1 MSSLMFSKEDN
12 RFYIPSRGGNYLC
25 YLVEKQEKLEVMD
38 LKFDEFP
45 ASVYEE
51 VAKLSSLSRTDHL
64 VESPTGQLFLVKWY
78 GEDSE
83 VWMDSE
89 KDDENEGSTL
99 KHVTKK
105 FMVYR
110 AGVQSGYYE
119 KTMIHTEDIGDL
131 CIFLGHSQAFCVPVS
146 SSPGLKPNCIYFVGR
161 NFGVYDL
168 TTKTCT
174 AFSTQ
179 YDGPVRRSKFPYW
192 PL

>member
-1 MSSLMFSKEDN
+1 M
-12 RFYIPSRGGNYLC
+12 
-25 YLVEKQEKLEVMD
+25 
-38 LKFDEFP
+38 
-45 ASVYEE
+45 
-51 VAKLSSLSRTDHL
+51 
-64 VESPTGQLFLVKWY
+64 
-78 GEDSE
+78 
-83 VWMDSE
+83 
-89 KDDENEGSTL
+89 
-99 KHVTKK
+99 HVTKK
-105 FMVYR
+105 IMVYR

-119 KTMIHTEDIGDL
+119 KTMIYTEDIGDL

-179 YDGPVRRSKFPYW
+179 YDGPVRRSEFPYW

>member
-78 GEDSE
+78 
-83 VWMDSE
+83 
-89 KDDENEGSTL
+89 
-99 KHVTKK
+99 
-105 FMVYR
+105 
-110 AGVQSGYYE
+110 
-119 KTMIHTEDIGDL
+119 I
-131 CIFLGHSQAFCVPVS
+131 
-146 SSPGLKPNCIYFVGR
+146 
-161 NFGVYDL
+161 
-168 TTKTCT
+168 
-174 AFSTQ
+174 
-179 YDGPVRRSKFPYW
+179 
-192 PL
+192 

>member
-64 VESPTGQLFLVKWY
+64 VESPTGQLFLVKW
-78 GEDSE
+78 
-83 VWMDSE
+83 
-89 KDDENEGSTL
+89 
-99 KHVTKK
+99 
-105 FMVYR
+105 

-119 KTMIHTEDIGDL
+119 KTMIYTEDIGDL

-179 YDGPVRRSKFPYW
+179 YDGPVRRSEFPYW